1 MRLVTLA
8 QASIHCRRDSG
19 DDDADFEMKVEA
31 ASEMVLEYIGA
42 GADSW
47 TDSAGQPFEDSAGE
61 ALDVPKRVK
70 MGTLALVEHLYRNR
84 AGAQTDNQVP
94 AEFGY
99 GYLPQ
104 GVIALL
110 YPLRK
115 PTVA

>member
-1 MRLVTLA
+1 MRLVTVE
-8 QASIHCRRDSG
+8 QASAHCKRDTG

-47 TDSAGQPFEDSAGE
+47 TDSAGQPFEDSSGE

-70 MGTLALVEHLYRNR
+70 MATLTLVDHLYRNR
-84 AGAQTDNQVP
+84 DGMTEDKVP
-94 AEFGY
+94 EQYGY

-104 GVIALL
+104 GVVALL
-110 YPLRK
+110 YPLRR
-115 PTVA
+115 PTVS